1 MTLSKKKAIAIIGG
15 GASGVFAS
23 IRCAE
28 VAKNNNIDVD
38 ICVFETTTNFLK
50 KVRISGGGRCN
61 VTHHLFDIK
70 DFSLNYPRG
79 QKELLSPFQKFQA
92 TDTIKWFKD
101 RGVNLKHE
109 SDGRMFPITDRSE
122 TIIDCFIKETNKRK
136 VKLLNKKK
144 VTDIQKLQDGTMAIS
159 INKDESFIADS
170 VLIATGSKPLGY
182 DLAKSLGHSVT
193 EIAPSLFTFK
203 IDDPVLENLSGTSF
217 VNATL
222 TLKIKN
228 VKPFIQTGALL
239 ITHWGLSGPALL
251 KLSAWAA
258 REMMHA
264 DYKAKIIVNW
274 LSIENHN
281 DAESLLKEIKNNNTK
296 TSIGN
301 AYPKALTKR
310 FWLQL
315 LVKCSISKDKN
326 WSEISKNELN
336 QIIENLINCEL
347 GILGKSRFKDEFV
360 ECGGVNLKE
369 VNLQTMESKIC
380 SGLFFSGEV
389 MDIDGITGGFNFQS
403 AWTSG
408 WIAGSNMAL
417 LNERLNNY

>member
-1 MTLSKKKAIAIIGG
+1 MVISNKKAIAIIGG
-15 GASGVFAS
+15 GASGIFAA
-23 IRCAE
+23 IRSAQ
-28 VAKNNNIDVD
+28 VAKEKKVDVD
-38 ICVFETTTNFLK
+38 ICVFEASTNFLR

-61 VTHHLFDIK
+61 VTHHLMDTK

-92 TDTIKWFKD
+92 ADTIKWFED
-101 RGVNLKHE
+101 RDVNLKYE
-109 SDGRMFPITDRSE
+109 NDGRMFPITDRSE
-122 TIIDCFIKETNKRK
+122 TIIDCFIKETNKHK
-136 VKLLNKKK
+136 VKLLNKKNVNTIK
-144 VTDIQKLQDGTMAIS
+144 KLQDGRLTLS
-159 INKDESFIADS
+159 INEGESFIADS

-182 DLAKSLGHSVT
+182 NLATALGHSIT

-203 IDDPVLENLSGTSF
+203 IDDPILENLSGTSF
-217 VNATL
+217 SNATL
-222 TLKIKN
+222 TLKIEN
-228 VKPFIQTGALL
+228 SKPFIQTGALL

-264 DYKAKIIVNW
+264 SYKAKIVVNW
-274 LSIENHN
+274 LSIDNKD
-281 DAESLLKEIKNNNTK
+281 DAEKWLKAIKKNNTK

-301 AYPKALTKR
+301 AYPKNLTKR

-315 LVKCSISKDKN
+315 LKKCSILKEKN

-336 QIIENLINCEL
+336 KIIENLVNCEL
-347 GILGKSRFKDEFV
+347 DILGKSRFKEEFV
-360 ECGGVNLKE
+360 ECGGVNLNE
-369 VNLQTMESKIC
+369 INLKTMESKIC

-417 LNERLNNY
+417 KIESSN

>member
-1 MTLSKKKAIAIIGG
+1 MSLSKKKTIAIIGG
-15 GASGVFAS
+15 GASGIFAS

-28 VAKNNNIDVD
+28 VAKEKKIDVD
-38 ICVFETTTNFLK
+38 ICVFEATTSFLR

-79 QKELLSPFQKFQA
+79 QKELLSPLQKFHA
-92 TDTIKWFKD
+92 TDTVKWFEN
-101 RGVNLKHE
+101 RGVDLKHE
-109 SDGRMFPITDRSE
+109 SDGRMFPITNSSE
-122 TIIDCFIKETNKRK
+122 TIIDCFIKETRKHK
-136 VKLLNKKK
+136 VKLFKKRN
-144 VTDIQKLQDGTMAIS
+144 VTAIEKLQDGGMALS
-159 INKDESFIADS
+159 INKGEAFIADS
-170 VLIATGSKPLGY
+170 VLIATGSKPIGY
-182 DLAKSLGHSVT
+182 ELAKSLGHSIT

-203 IDDPVLENLSGTSF
+203 IDDLVLENLSGTSF
-217 VNATL
+217 ANATL

-228 VKPFIQTGALL
+228 VKPFIQNGALL

-258 REMMHA
+258 REMMHSN
-264 DYKAKIIVNW
+264 YKAKIIVNW
-274 LSIENHN
+274 LSIENFSV
-281 DAESLLKEIKNNNTK
+281 AENLLKDIKNNNTK

-301 AYPKALTKR
+301 AYPNALTKR

-315 LVKCSISKDKN
+315 LAKCSISKEKN
-326 WSEISKNELN
+326 WSEISKKELN

-347 GILGKSRFKDEFV
+347 AILGKSRFKEEFV

-369 VNLQTMESKIC
+369 INLKTMESKVC

-389 MDIDGITGGFNFQS
+389 MDIDGVTGGFNFQS

-408 WIAGSNMAL
+408 WIAGTNMAL
-417 LNERLNNY
+417 

>member
-1 MTLSKKKAIAIIGG
+1 MCLSKKKTIAIVGG

-28 VAKNNNIDVD
+28 VAKKNNIDVD
-38 ICVFETTTNFLK
+38 ICVFEATTNFLK

-92 TDTIKWFKD
+92 ADTIKWFED
-101 RGVNLKHE
+101 RDVNLKYE

-122 TIIDCFIKETNKRK
+122 TIIDCFIKETNKHK
-136 VKLLNKKK
+136 VKLLNKKNVNTIK
-144 VTDIQKLQDGTMAIS
+144 KLQDGRITLS
-159 INKDESFIADS
+159 INEGESFIADS

-182 DLAKSLGHSVT
+182 NLATALGHSIT

-203 IDDPVLENLSGTSF
+203 IDDPILENLSGTSF
-217 VNATL
+217 SNATL
-222 TLKIKN
+222 TLKIEN
-228 VKPFIQTGALL
+228 SKPFIQTGALL

-264 DYKAKIIVNW
+264 SYKAKIVVNW
-274 LSIENHN
+274 LSIDNE
-281 DAESLLKEIKNNNTK
+281 DEAEKWLKAIKKNNTK

-301 AYPKALTKR
+301 AYPKNLTKR

-315 LVKCSISKDKN
+315 LKKCSISKEKN

-336 QIIENLINCEL
+336 QIIENMINCEL
-347 GILGKSRFKDEFV
+347 GIVGKSRFKEEFV

-369 VNLQTMESKIC
+369 INLRTMESKIC
-380 SGLFFSGEV
+380 CGLFFSGEV

-408 WIAGSNMAL
+408 WIAGNNML
-417 LNERLNNY
+417 LNRNNAS

>member
-1 MTLSKKKAIAIIGG
+1 MVISNKKAIAIIGG
-15 GASGVFAS
+15 GASGIFAA
-23 IRCAE
+23 IRSAQ
-28 VAKNNNIDVD
+28 VAKEKKVDVD
-38 ICVFETTTNFLK
+38 ICVFEASTNFLR

-61 VTHHLFDIK
+61 VTHHLMDTK

-92 TDTIKWFKD
+92 ADTIKWFED
-101 RGVNLKHE
+101 RDVNLKYE

-122 TIIDCFIKETNKRK
+122 TIIDCFIKETNKHK
-136 VKLLNKKK
+136 VKLLNKKNVNTIK
-144 VTDIQKLQDGTMAIS
+144 KLQDGRLTLS
-159 INKDESFIADS
+159 INEGESFIADS

-182 DLAKSLGHSVT
+182 NLATALGHSIT

-203 IDDPVLENLSGTSF
+203 IDDPILENLSGTSF
-217 VNATL
+217 SNATL
-222 TLKIKN
+222 TLKIEN
-228 VKPFIQTGALL
+228 SKPFIQTGALL

-264 DYKAKIIVNW
+264 SYKAKIVVNW
-274 LSIENHN
+274 LSIDNKD
-281 DAESLLKEIKNNNTK
+281 DAEKWLKAIKKNNTK

-301 AYPKALTKR
+301 AYPKDLTKR

-315 LVKCSISKDKN
+315 LKKCSILKEKN

-336 QIIENLINCEL
+336 KIIENLVNCEL
-347 GILGKSRFKDEFV
+347 DILGKSRFKEEFV
-360 ECGGVNLKE
+360 ECGGVNLNE
-369 VNLQTMESKIC
+369 INLKTMESKIC

-408 WIAGSNMAL
+408 WIAGRNMAL
-417 LNERLNNY
+417 KIESSN

>member
-1 MTLSKKKAIAIIGG
+1 MCLSKKKTIAIVGG

-28 VAKNNNIDVD
+28 VAKKNNIDVD
-38 ICVFETTTNFLK
+38 ICVFEATTNFLK

-92 TDTIKWFKD
+92 ADTIKWFED
-101 RGVNLKHE
+101 RDVNLKYE
-109 SDGRMFPITDRSE
+109 NDGRMFPITDRSE
-122 TIIDCFIKETNKRK
+122 TIIDCFIKETNKHK
-136 VKLLNKKK
+136 VKLLNKKNVNTIK
-144 VTDIQKLQDGTMAIS
+144 KLQDGRLTLS
-159 INKDESFIADS
+159 INEGESFIADS

-182 DLAKSLGHSVT
+182 NLATALGHSIT

-203 IDDPVLENLSGTSF
+203 IDDPILENLSGTSF
-217 VNATL
+217 SNATL
-222 TLKIKN
+222 TLKIEN
-228 VKPFIQTGALL
+228 SKPFIQTGALL

-264 DYKAKIIVNW
+264 SYKAKIVVNW
-274 LSIENHN
+274 LSIDNE
-281 DAESLLKEIKNNNTK
+281 DEAEKWLKAIKKNNTK

-301 AYPKALTKR
+301 AYPKNLTKR

-315 LVKCSISKDKN
+315 LKKCSISKEKN

-336 QIIENLINCEL
+336 QIIENMINCEL
-347 GILGKSRFKDEFV
+347 GIVGKSRFKEEFV

-369 VNLQTMESKIC
+369 INLRTMESKIC
-380 SGLFFSGEV
+380 CGLFFSGEV

-408 WIAGSNMAL
+408 WIAGNNML
-417 LNERLNNY
+417 LNRNNAS

>member
-1 MTLSKKKAIAIIGG
+1 MCLSKKKTIAIVGG

-28 VAKNNNIDVD
+28 VAKKNNIDVD
-38 ICVFETTTNFLK
+38 ICVFEATTNFLK

-122 TIIDCFIKETNKRK
+122 TIIDCFIKETNKHK

-144 VTDIQKLQDGTMAIS
+144 VTDIQKLQDGAMAIS

-182 DLAKSLGHSVT
+182 DLATALGHSIT

-217 VNATL
+217 SNATL
-222 TLKIKN
+222 TLKIEN
-228 VKPFIQTGALL
+228 SKPFIQTGALL

-274 LSIENHN
+274 LSIENHSN
-281 DAESLLKEIKNNNTK
+281 AENLLKEIKNNNTK

-301 AYPKALTKR
+301 AYPKALSKR

-315 LVKCSISKDKN
+315 LFKCSISKDKN

-347 GILGKSRFKDEFV
+347 EFLGKAV
-360 ECGGVNLKE
+360 LK
-369 VNLQTMESKIC
+369 MS
-380 SGLFFSGEV
+380 S
-389 MDIDGITGGFNFQS
+389 
-403 AWTSG
+403 
-408 WIAGSNMAL
+408 
-417 LNERLNNY
+417 

>member
-1 MTLSKKKAIAIIGG
+1 MVISNKKAIAIIGG
-15 GASGVFAS
+15 GASGIFAA
-23 IRCAE
+23 IRSAQ
-28 VAKNNNIDVD
+28 VAKEKKVDVD
-38 ICVFETTTNFLK
+38 ICVFEASTNFLR

-61 VTHHLFDIK
+61 VTHHLMDTK

-92 TDTIKWFKD
+92 ADTIKWFED

-122 TIIDCFIKETNKRK
+122 TIIDCFIKETNKHK
-136 VKLLNKKK
+136 VKLLSKKNVNAIK
-144 VTDIQKLQDGTMAIS
+144 KLQDGRITLS
-159 INKDESFIADS
+159 INEDESFIADS

-182 DLAKSLGHSVT
+182 DLATALGHSIT

-217 VNATL
+217 SNATL
-222 TLKIKN
+222 TLKIEN
-228 VKPFIQTGALL
+228 SKPFIQTGALL

-264 DYKAKIIVNW
+264 SYKAKIVVNW
-274 LSIENHN
+274 LSIDNE
-281 DAESLLKEIKNNNTK
+281 DEAEKWLKAIKKNNTK

-301 AYPKALTKR
+301 AYPKNLTKR

-315 LVKCSISKDKN
+315 LKKCSISKEKN

-336 QIIENLINCEL
+336 QIIENMINCEL
-347 GILGKSRFKDEFV
+347 GIVGKSRFKEEFV

-369 VNLQTMESKIC
+369 INLRTMESKIC
-380 SGLFFSGEV
+380 CGLFFSGEV

-408 WIAGSNMAL
+408 WIAGNNML
-417 LNERLNNY
+417 LSRNNAS

>member
-1 MTLSKKKAIAIIGG
+1 MCLTKKRNIAIIGG
-15 GASGVFAS
+15 GASGIFAS

-28 VAKNNNIDVD
+28 IAKEKKIDVD
-38 ICVFETTTNFLK
+38 ICVFEASTNFLR

-61 VTHHLFDIK
+61 VTHHLLNIK

-92 TDTIKWFKD
+92 TDTIKWFED

-109 SDGRMFPITDRSE
+109 RDGRMFPITDRSE
-122 TIIDCFIKETNKRK
+122 TIIDCFIKETNKHK
-136 VKLLNKKK
+136 VKLLNKKNVNALIK
-144 VTDIQKLQDGTMAIS
+144 RQDGRLTVS
-159 INKDESFIADS
+159 INEGESFIADS

-182 DLAKSLGHSVT
+182 KLATALGHSIT

-203 IDDPVLENLSGTSF
+203 IDDPILENLSGTSF
-217 VNATL
+217 SNATL
-222 TLKIKN
+222 TLKIKKT
-228 VKPFIQTGALL
+228 KPFIQTGALL

-264 DYKAKIIVNW
+264 SYKARIVVNW
-274 LSIENHN
+274 LSIDNKD
-281 DAESLLKEIKNNNTK
+281 DAEKWLKAIKKNNTK

-301 AYPKALTKR
+301 AYPKELTKR

-315 LVKCSISKDKN
+315 LKKCSILKEKN

-336 QIIENLINCEL
+336 QIIENLVNCEL
-347 GILGKSRFKDEFV
+347 DILGKSRFKEEFV

-369 VNLQTMESKIC
+369 INLRTMESKIC

-417 LNERLNNY
+417 KIESSN

>member
-1 MTLSKKKAIAIIGG
+1 MVISNKKAIAIIGG
-15 GASGVFAS
+15 GASGIFAA
-23 IRCAE
+23 IRSAQ
-28 VAKNNNIDVD
+28 VAKEKKVDVD
-38 ICVFETTTNFLK
+38 ICVFEASTNFLR

-61 VTHHLFDIK
+61 VTHHLMDTK

-92 TDTIKWFKD
+92 ADTIKWFED
-101 RGVNLKHE
+101 RDVNLKYE
-109 SDGRMFPITDRSE
+109 NDGRMFPITDRSE
-122 TIIDCFIKETNKRK
+122 TIIDCFIKETNKHK
-136 VKLLNKKK
+136 VKLLNKKNVNTIK
-144 VTDIQKLQDGTMAIS
+144 KLQDGRLTLS
-159 INKDESFIADS
+159 INEGESFIADS

-182 DLAKSLGHSVT
+182 NLATALGHSIT

-203 IDDPVLENLSGTSF
+203 IDDPILENLSGTSF
-217 VNATL
+217 SNATL
-222 TLKIKN
+222 TLKIEN
-228 VKPFIQTGALL
+228 SKPFIQTGALL

-264 DYKAKIIVNW
+264 SYKAKIVVNW
-274 LSIENHN
+274 LSIDNKD
-281 DAESLLKEIKNNNTK
+281 DAEKWLKAIKKNNTK

-301 AYPKALTKR
+301 AYPKDLTKR

-315 LVKCSISKDKN
+315 LKKCSILKEKN

-336 QIIENLINCEL
+336 KIIENLVNCEL
-347 GILGKSRFKDEFV
+347 DILGKSRFKEEFV
-360 ECGGVNLKE
+360 ECGGVNLNE
-369 VNLQTMESKIC
+369 INLKTMESKIC

-417 LNERLNNY
+417 KIESSN

>member
-1 MTLSKKKAIAIIGG
+1 MVISNKKAIAIIGG
-15 GASGVFAS
+15 GASGIFAA
-23 IRCAE
+23 IRSAQ
-28 VAKNNNIDVD
+28 VAKEKKVDVD
-38 ICVFETTTNFLK
+38 ICVFEASTNFLR

-61 VTHHLFDIK
+61 VTHHLMDTK

-92 TDTIKWFKD
+92 ADTIKWFED
-101 RGVNLKHE
+101 RDVNLKYE
-109 SDGRMFPITDRSE
+109 NDGRMFPITDRSE
-122 TIIDCFIKETNKRK
+122 TIIDCFIKETNKHK
-136 VKLLNKKK
+136 VKLLNKKNVNTIK
-144 VTDIQKLQDGTMAIS
+144 KLQDGRLTLS
-159 INKDESFIADS
+159 INEGESFIADS

-182 DLAKSLGHSVT
+182 NLATALGHSIT

-203 IDDPVLENLSGTSF
+203 IDDPILENLSGTSF
-217 VNATL
+217 SNATL
-222 TLKIKN
+222 TLKIEN
-228 VKPFIQTGALL
+228 SKPFIQTGALL

-264 DYKAKIIVNW
+264 SYKAKIVVNW
-274 LSIENHN
+274 LSIDNKD
-281 DAESLLKEIKNNNTK
+281 DAEKWLKAIKKNNTK

-301 AYPKALTKR
+301 AYPKDLTKR

-315 LVKCSISKDKN
+315 LKKCSILKEKN

-336 QIIENLINCEL
+336 KIIENLVNCEL
-347 GILGKSRFKDEFV
+347 DILGKSRFKEEFV
-360 ECGGVNLKE
+360 ECGGVNLNE
-369 VNLQTMESKIC
+369 INLKTMESKIC

-417 LNERLNNY
+417 KKESSN

>member
-1 MTLSKKKAIAIIGG
+1 MCLSKKKTIAIVGG

-28 VAKNNNIDVD
+28 VAKKNNIDVD
-38 ICVFETTTNFLK
+38 ICVFEATTNFLK

-92 TDTIKWFKD
+92 ADTIKWFED
-101 RGVNLKHE
+101 RGVNLKYE

-122 TIIDCFIKETNKRK
+122 TIIDCFIKETNKHK
-136 VKLLNKKK
+136 VKLLSKKNVNAIK
-144 VTDIQKLQDGTMAIS
+144 KLQDGRITLS
-159 INKDESFIADS
+159 INEDESFIADS

-182 DLAKSLGHSVT
+182 DLATALGHSIT

-217 VNATL
+217 SNATL
-222 TLKIKN
+222 TLKIEN
-228 VKPFIQTGALL
+228 SKPFIQTGALL

-264 DYKAKIIVNW
+264 SYKAKIVVNW
-274 LSIENHN
+274 LSIDNE
-281 DAESLLKEIKNNNTK
+281 DEAEKWLKAIKKNNTK

-301 AYPKALTKR
+301 AYPKNLTKR

-315 LVKCSISKDKN
+315 LKKCSISKEKN

-336 QIIENLINCEL
+336 QIIENMINCEL
-347 GILGKSRFKDEFV
+347 GIVGKSRFKEEFV

-369 VNLQTMESKIC
+369 INLRTMESKIC
-380 SGLFFSGEV
+380 CGLFFSGEV

-408 WIAGSNMAL
+408 WIAGNNML
-417 LNERLNNY
+417 LNRNNAS

>member
-1 MTLSKKKAIAIIGG
+1 MVISNKKAIAIIGG
-15 GASGVFAS
+15 GASGIFAA
-23 IRCAE
+23 IRSAQ
-28 VAKNNNIDVD
+28 VAKEKKVDVD
-38 ICVFETTTNFLK
+38 ICVFEASTNFLR

-61 VTHHLFDIK
+61 VTHHLMDTK

-92 TDTIKWFKD
+92 ADTIKWFED
-101 RGVNLKHE
+101 RDVNLKYE

-122 TIIDCFIKETNKRK
+122 TIIDCFIKETNKHK
-136 VKLLNKKK
+136 VKLLNKKNVNAIK
-144 VTDIQKLQDGTMAIS
+144 KLQDGRITLS
-159 INKDESFIADS
+159 INEGESFIADS

-182 DLAKSLGHSVT
+182 NLATALGHSIT

-203 IDDPVLENLSGTSF
+203 IDDPILENLSGTSF
-217 VNATL
+217 SNATL
-222 TLKIKN
+222 TLKIEN
-228 VKPFIQTGALL
+228 SKPFIQTGALL

-264 DYKAKIIVNW
+264 SYKAKIVVNW
-274 LSIENHN
+274 LSIDNKD
-281 DAESLLKEIKNNNTK
+281 DAEKWLKAIKKNNTK

-301 AYPKALTKR
+301 AYPKDLTKR

-315 LVKCSISKDKN
+315 LKKCSILKEKN

-336 QIIENLINCEL
+336 KIIENLVNCEL
-347 GILGKSRFKDEFV
+347 DILGKSRFKEEFV
-360 ECGGVNLKE
+360 ECGGVNLNE
-369 VNLQTMESKIC
+369 INLKTMESKIC

-417 LNERLNNY
+417 KKESSN

>member
-1 MTLSKKKAIAIIGG
+1 MYLSKKKTIAIVGG

-28 VAKNNNIDVD
+28 VAKKNNIDVD
-38 ICVFETTTNFLK
+38 ICVFEATTNFLK

-79 QKELLSPFQKFQA
+79 QKELLSPFKKFQA
-92 TDTIKWFKD
+92 ADTIKWFED
-101 RGVNLKHE
+101 RGVNLKYE

-122 TIIDCFIKETNKRK
+122 TIIDCFIKETNKHK
-136 VKLLNKKK
+136 VKLLSKKNVNAIK
-144 VTDIQKLQDGTMAIS
+144 KLQDGRITLS
-159 INKDESFIADS
+159 INEDESFIADS

-182 DLAKSLGHSVT
+182 DLATALGHSIT

-217 VNATL
+217 SNATL
-222 TLKIKN
+222 TLKIEN
-228 VKPFIQTGALL
+228 SKPFIQTGALL

-264 DYKAKIIVNW
+264 SYKAKIVVNW
-274 LSIENHN
+274 LSIDNE
-281 DAESLLKEIKNNNTK
+281 DEAEKWLKAIKKNNTK

-301 AYPKALTKR
+301 AYPKNLTKR

-315 LVKCSISKDKN
+315 LKKCSISKEKN

-336 QIIENLINCEL
+336 QIIENMINCEL
-347 GILGKSRFKDEFV
+347 GIVGKSRFKEEFV

-369 VNLQTMESKIC
+369 INLRTMESKIC
-380 SGLFFSGEV
+380 CGLFFSGEV

-408 WIAGSNMAL
+408 WIAGNNML
-417 LNERLNNY
+417 LNRNNAS